1 MKLCIVGFLFAF
13 SACFSSLALAQTTQE
28 YSAVQNVSADAA
40 GHIKVETLTNIEP
53 NNSYDRHI
61 HSYWENRYVTEGRDN
76 LANKGITSVS
86 TELNYENFI
95 IIPWFAKGINTD
107 YSEVNLN
114 IIYATVLSKNLELL
128 SGYSAIASREE
139 SSNAY
144 DNEVSLELIYSFA
157 QQVQLISSLYYSF
170 DAQGAFLDV
179 ALNKHYQLTPVLQLD
194 FKTSVGFNSGYV
206 ADGHNGAN
214 HVQFSA
220 NLSYSVIKNMQ
231 LYAYSNYSFAI
242 NKDSNRYAD
251 DELLQDVFWAGL
263 GLSYQYR

>member
-76 LANKGITSVS
+76 LANSVS

-170 DAQGAFLDV
+170 DD
-179 ALNKHYQLTPVLQLD
+179 KVL
-194 FKTSVGFNSGYV
+194 F
-206 ADGHNGAN
+206 
-214 HVQFSA
+214 
-220 NLSYSVIKNMQ
+220 
-231 LYAYSNYSFAI
+231 
-242 NKDSNRYAD
+242 
-251 DELLQDVFWAGL
+251 
-263 GLSYQYR
+263 

>member
-1 MKLCIVGFLFAF
+1 MHKALF
-13 SACFSSLALAQTTQE
+13 
-28 YSAVQNVSADAA
+28 
-40 GHIKVETLTNIEP
+40 
-53 NNSYDRHI
+53 
-61 HSYWENRYVTEGRDN
+61 
-76 LANKGITSVS
+76 
-86 TELNYENFI
+86 
-95 IIPWFAKGINTD
+95 
-107 YSEVNLN
+107 
-114 IIYATVLSKNLELL
+114 
-128 SGYSAIASREE
+128 
-139 SSNAY
+139 
-144 DNEVSLELIYSFA
+144 
-157 QQVQLISSLYYSF
+157 
-170 DAQGAFLDV
+170 
-179 ALNKHYQLTPVLQLD
+179 KHYQLTPVLQLD